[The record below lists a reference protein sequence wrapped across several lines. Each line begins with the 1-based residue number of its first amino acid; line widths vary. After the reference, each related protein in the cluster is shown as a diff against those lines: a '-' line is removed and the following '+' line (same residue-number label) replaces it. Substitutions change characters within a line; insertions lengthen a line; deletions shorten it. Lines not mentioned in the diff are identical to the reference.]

1 MSSNQ
6 STRDPGRKHEE
17 ILAAATARFGRTGY
31 EHTRWADVA
40 ADVGVGPTALYHY
53 FESKLHCLYV
63 IMDEAIADF
72 HARFVALT
80 DGAQEPLNGLAAV
93 LQDCFDLTEQDVLRN
108 RVLVCEQGFL
118 ASPRSSAREEEARQK
133 ARARARELDF
143 AWGAFLADAMR
154 QKAIPE
160 SDPRLLT
167 RAILGLYNSI
177 WQWYR
182 PAGILELE
190 PVAEFFRDRALA
202 MIGVE
207 PGGVIRPSMVA

>member
-6 STRDPGRKHEE
+6 SRKDPGKKRDE
-17 ILAAATARFGRTGY
+17 ILAAATTRFGRDGY
-31 EHTRWADVA
+31 EHTKWADVA
-40 ADVGVGPTALYHY
+40 ADIGVGPTALYHY

-63 IMDEAIADF
+63 IMDEAIEDSR
-72 HARFVALT
+72 ARFGALT
-80 DGAQEPLNGLAAV
+80 TGTQGPLHGLAAV
-93 LQDCFDLTEQDVLRN
+93 LQDAFDLTEQDILRN

-118 ASPRSSAREEEARQK
+118 GIARASAREEQARET
-133 ARARARELDF
+133 ARARARDLEF
-143 AWGAFLADAMR
+143 AWSAFLADAMR
-154 QKAIPE
+154 QGAIPE
-160 SDPRLLT
+160 SDPQLLT

-182 PAGILELE
+182 PGGIVTLET
-190 PVAEFFRDRALA
+190 VADFFRSRALA

>member
-6 STRDPGRKHEE
+6 SQRNPGKKQEE
-17 ILAAATARFGRTGY
+17 ILLAATARFGRDGY

-63 IMDEAIADF
+63 IMDEAIEDF
-72 HARFVALT
+72 RARFVELISGT
-80 DGAQEPLNGLAAV
+80 QQPLNGLAAV
-93 LQDCFDLTEQDVLRN
+93 LEDCFDLTEQDVLRN
-108 RVLVCEQGFL
+108 RVLVCEQGTL

-133 ARARARELDF
+133 ARARARDLEF
-143 AWGAFLADAMR
+143 AWATFLADAMR
-154 QKAIPE
+154 QGAIPE

-167 RAILGLYNSI
+167 RAVLGLYNSI

-182 PAGILELE
+182 PGGIVRLESI
-190 PVAEFFRDRALA
+190 AEFYRDRAFA

-207 PGGVIRPSMVA
+207 PGGAIRSSMVA